1 MKSLNY
7 LMDHILNIFLK
18 KHGEKTGNS
27 SIRRYPSKAE
37 KTITFRIKT
46 EYYLQFLKP
55 ETLKLFWSPKHK
67 ITKGKNGENMSHLD
81 ITEVVLVLYNL
92 VYIFSW

>member
-1 MKSLNY
+1 MNLKFRHGMKSLNY

-27 SIRRYPSKAE
+27 SIRRYPSKR
-37 KTITFRIKT
+37 ITFRIKT

-55 ETLKLFWSPKHK
+55 ETLKLF
-67 ITKGKNGENMSHLD
+67 
-81 ITEVVLVLYNL
+81 
-92 VYIFSW
+92 